1 MSVVLRQT
9 MQPGNSITKA
19 LVKVGIVEE
28 TSHVWLSPLATLVD
42 DKVYRS
48 ISVAW
53 IAAKHN

>member
-1 MSVVLRQT
+1 
-9 MQPGNSITKA
+9 MQPGNSIPKA

-53 IAAKHN
+53 IAARHN